1 MKIAYILI
9 LSAFCILLSAN
20 EGLKI
25 PSWIQVKENGNLLV
39 DKINFYFGVTN
50 FKKGNDDS
58 GSASKFL
65 CPVSTIELDSRIW
78 RSLLIPYAD
87 DPDYKVTVDK
97 KLSVLSSET
106 VAWRNSFTATK
117 PGVIKSSHVTL
128 TLPPEPFDVIID
140 GKKLKFGKEYDPKV
154 YFRGPCKRVAILASG
169 TELEITGKDL
179 FLSTSDMRR
188 YNPVFRINLSFEMKA
203 DDPKTWQSSNLE
215 LVIRRNGIR
224 MDRET
229 FFKLEKKFTPVSLAG
244 VLNNTVTDDK
254 ADDGIC
260 GWTDKGPDDCLHSY
274 KFKGRT
280 EFCGIPFELADP
292 AANQGKVLVGIS
304 HPARRLNLPSS
315 VTIPMNGIRAEG
327 LYFLHASS
335 WIGKNTPGSYTICY
349 KDGSRVNIPL
359 QTNKTIFN
367 WYTCGGSDQ
376 AVIGWKA
383 PQGSAGLTLFPWTNP
398 NPDKPMD
405 SILFTIN
412 PERQSESMEYTPVL
426 LLFGITAV
434 DMKPFLPEEEPP
446 AEIDDSKWIA
456 FDGHNEIEGSFL
468 DNSTL
473 NHVPAGKHG
482 WVTVKD
488 DRFFFENGMEA
499 RFFGFTTEVTGRS
512 YPKGQIAAFARRLH
526 ALGGN
531 IIRFIGLVGP
541 GEENP
546 VDRIYRKGSRNE
558 LDPERMDTFCYFISE
573 LKKNGIY
580 IQLDLRGNNVIDN
593 EIPGMKGI
601 KWSHYSILSPSV
613 EKLQIENLKRILSYK
628 NPYTGIA
635 VGQDPVIA
643 MVMVENEDSLFYEA
657 NLASIR
663 NPVAKR
669 EFQAEFNRFLLE
681 KYKQRE
687 ALKAAWKG
695 ALKDS
700 EDPAKGTVEAPLDF
714 KKRDFTPERKQEMR
728 IWLADVQGRH
738 YRNVIQA
745 VRETGCKAPSIGSNH
760 WTNDPMDFY
769 VNAKYTDIFDRHS
782 YWSHPVVEIG
792 WDLHEISFSNQPSVG
807 LSDGGFLRSFISRR
821 VVGKPYAQTEWD
833 VSSTNEFRAD
843 AQLFIPAYASMHGWS
858 LFHFHFQMEDF
869 RLNWNPRTRTNT
881 LLPQR
886 DPLQMALWPAVAA
899 MYLKGD
905 VKKAD
910 RTYYETLTYE
920 DALAGKKADSE
931 RIARAGLRGI
941 AGINFDPEYP
951 VKSDPSLIPPE
962 DAEVI
967 ESVTKQLY
975 WDIPN
980 RQFRIITQGT
990 KGFAGF
996 TNGKK
1001 VVCGNTVFDIKTDFA
1016 AIILTSRDNT
1026 ALDSSGHILMTAVA
1040 RCWNSGTK
1048 YNALKT
1054 RFAESGKAPILLQ
1067 PVEGTVHLPAT
1078 RKLSVY
1084 ALDLSGKRMKKI
1096 NTSFNGNLLSIPLDN
1111 AIHYELVAEP

>member
-1 MKIAYILI
+1 MRSI
-9 LSAFCILLSAN
+9 FTFLLAGFTLLTWAN
-20 EGLKI
+20 DGLKI
-25 PSWIQVKENGNLLV
+25 PSWIQVRENGNLV
-39 DKINFYFGVTN
+39 IDKINCYFGVTD
-50 FKKGNDDS
+50 FKKGNDDY

-78 RSLLIPYAD
+78 RSVLTPYS
-87 DPDYKVTVDK
+87 DPDYKITVDK
-97 KLSVLSSET
+97 KLSVLSGDT
-106 VAWRNSFTATK
+106 VAWRNSFTANK
-117 PGVIKSSHVTL
+117 PKVIRGSLVTFS
-128 TLPPEPFDVIID
+128 LPPEPFDLVID
-140 GKKLKFGKEYDPKV
+140 GKRLRFGKKYDPKA
-154 YFRGPCKRVAILASG
+154 YFRGPCKRVVILTSG
-169 TELEITGKDL
+169 TELEITGKNL

-215 LVIRRNGIR
+215 LVLRRNGIR

-229 FFKLEKKFTPVSLAG
+229 FFKLKKNFTPISLAG
-244 VLNNTVTDDK
+244 ILNNTVTDDK

-292 AANQGKVLVGIS
+292 AANRGKVLVGVS
-304 HPARRLNLPSS
+304 HPARHLNLPSS

-335 WIGKNTPGSYTICY
+335 WIGKNSPGSYTVRY
-349 KDGSRVNIPL
+349 KDGSSVKIPL
-359 QTNKTIFN
+359 RTNKTIFN
-367 WYTCGGSDQ
+367 WYTCGSSDQ
-376 AVIGWKA
+376 AAVGWKS

-405 SILFTIN
+405 SILFAVN
-412 PERQSESMEYTPVL
+412 PERQSESMEYTPIL

-456 FDGHNEIEGSFL
+456 FDGRNNIENSFL
-468 DNSTL
+468 DNSSL

-482 WVTVKD
+482 WVTVKG
-488 DRFFFENGMEA
+488 DRFFFENGTEA
-499 RFFGFTTEVTGRS
+499 RFFGFTTGVTGRS
-512 YPKGQIAAFARRLH
+512 YPKEQVAAFARRLH

-541 GEENP
+541 GEP
-546 VDRIYRKGSRNE
+546 VPANRFYRKGSRTE

-580 IQLDLRGNNVIDN
+580 IQLDLRGGNVIDN

-601 KWSHYSILSPSV
+601 RWDHYSILSPSI
-613 EKLQIENLKRILSYK
+613 ERLQIENMKRILSYR
-628 NPYTGIA
+628 NPYTGMTI
-635 VGQDPVIA
+635 GQDPVIA

-657 NLASIR
+657 NLASIS
-663 NPVAKR
+663 NPAAKR
-669 EFQAEFNRFLLE
+669 EFQSGFNQFLME
-681 KYKQRE
+681 KYKHRD
-687 ALKAAWKG
+687 ALKTAWKG
-695 ALKDS
+695 SLKDF
-700 EDPAKGTVEAPLDF
+700 EDPAKGTVEAPLNF
-714 KKRDFTPERKQEMR
+714 QKQNFSPERKLEMR
-728 IWLADVQGRH
+728 IWLAELQGRH
-738 YRNVIQA
+738 YRKVIQA

-769 VNAKYTDIFDRHS
+769 VNAKHTDIFDRHS

-807 LSDGGFLRSFISRR
+807 LPDGGFLRSFVSRR
-821 VVGKPYAQTEWD
+821 VIGKPYAQTEWD

-869 RLNWNPRTRTNT
+869 RLKWNPRTRTNT

-886 DPLQMALWPAVAA
+886 DPLQMAMWPAVAA

-905 VKKAD
+905 VKRAD
-910 RTYYETLTYE
+910 RVYYETLTYE
-920 DALAGKKADSE
+920 DALAGKKANQE

-941 AGINFDPEYP
+941 AGINFNPEYP
-951 VKSDPSLIPPE
+951 VKSDSSLIPPE
-962 DAEVI
+962 NAEVI

-980 RQFRIITQGT
+980 RQFRVVTPGT
-990 KGFAGF
+990 KGFSGF

-1001 VVCGNTVFDIKTDFA
+1001 VVCGNTVFDLKNDFA
-1016 AIILTSRDNT
+1016 AVILTSRDNASLET
-1026 ALDSSGHILMTAVA
+1026 SVRILMTAVA
-1040 RCWNSGTK
+1040 RCWNTGTK

-1067 PVEGTVHLPAT
+1067 PVEGTVHLPSV

-1084 ALDLSGKRMKKI
+1084 ALDLSGKRTKKV
-1096 NTSFNGNLLSIPLDN
+1096 NASFDGKILSIPIGG
-1111 AIHYELVAEP
+1111 AIHYELTAEP